1 MVTIIAVQ
9 TNSVIVVYSQ
19 QFYQSFSHNG
29 SSWQTNTARVNME
42 ATSINLLVEDS
53 WFEES
58 DFSEDVECTMLLDGQ
73 TAEEFFFEFEGPG
86 QSKQE
91 SGNTNNSGNHGVI
104 NYNFYNQQWQN
115 SVDLEHAME
124 NNATAYGGT
133 GGGDSAHTNNR
144 WESSQNLLATGMQL
158 ASGILPL
165 LADSTTEEFENSDRI
180 GLSQAGASTLVT
192 QHMVGMKTY
201 RKPKVGPHPTS
212 AADEPT
218 EAGPSVQRYVTIPVG
233 QWVSTNGVY
242 TGWALPLPYCVL
254 QQGTPVGALARRHYL
269 LNCGWKVQVQVNS
282 TRFHG
287 GALGVFMV
295 PQFVNSSQADLT
307 QQAFSQATTPNF
319 NLQSMFVYPHQILN
333 PRTNSSVEIE
343 VPYAN
348 KFPSC
353 NPVEMAPWTLVI
365 MVLEPLTYSTG
376 ATTSLEVVASL
387 CPVDAI
393 FHGIRQPNADFQGL
407 PKNQNASASY
417 GFATTQAHYAEPV
430 YGAMTRSSPAFLPCE
445 ITDLLQIA
453 RIPTLTNQRVV
464 TFQQQVPTA
473 ALMSMNVSLS
483 ATDLVNTALETV
495 SRGFG
500 QYRGSICVTMMFVG
514 NQMQN
519 VRFVGAYTPPGAD
532 PPTTVQEAMN
542 GIYTIYDTGLNSTA
556 TFVIPFISVSD
567 YRVCNTVAEYDVSV
581 GGYFTIWQLTNLAV
595 PPGSPTTAA
604 LLVFAAA
611 GEDFEFRCPTVPY
624 LTLQGEDAQVTPA
637 ESGETPPLTAENTNE
652 NVVPIPYVER
662 RLSPSALRFW
672 FDRFFPCA
680 FLTVPSRANTDAYLL
695 TWDNL
700 THDVPEIRWFMHAT
714 YFRFELEL
722 AFQPL
727 DFVGG
732 ETEINMVYYPPGTLR
747 ATGNINWNSV
757 TRPAVM
763 YRSGACPNMRWNTRR
778 TPVYYFRVP
787 FDSPATTLSQT
798 WTGWPNWAHTTG
810 TFGQQQA
817 NSFGAIQFSNGTDA
831 SFTLRMSFRMV
842 DLQCWCPRPGL
853 RVNPPQNSRGATNF
867 SLLQLAG
874 DVEENPGPFF
884 MKCLRRME
892 PDLDEMFK
900 KFEGLQ
906 ASFKKVTDFATW
918 IDVFN
923 NADKK
928 KWFKKFLKFLS
939 YGVILSRA
947 RHDPLLAAAT
957 AFLLS
962 GDWLTKLCCK
972 IVKWLKQHMKTAPPP
987 LPACGEDGDD
997 KPAEDEPDS
1006 VNIVKKATRNVT
1018 DWLKQ
1023 GARPKGLSV
1032 NSGDIK
1038 LKDEADGDVPM
1049 IDLSDLGPK
1058 VDYPSCKNPFG
1069 PSLADGMTEEERN
1082 MQYIEKIRAEYQRK
1096 KSQTADAFEKTPGN
1110 PFEEDE
1116 PEKFFEKFKR
1126 VFKFQGPIGEMNQI
1140 LVLCR
1145 NAQWLGQQVQK
1156 ILDWLG
1162 IWKKQEE
1169 DASEEKF
1176 KEEMQN
1182 YPAMMHTYEQ
1192 YKNSP
1197 RHSNWEVCKN
1207 WFDKMRKLCML
1218 HDPKLVTL
1226 FPNMAQ
1232 IPHENSRQEPLLV
1245 VLRGP
1250 PGQGK
1255 SVAAAML
1262 AQMCAY
1268 TLSGKPDY
1276 YSYNSSTNY
1285 FDGYQQQ
1292 PVVLIDD
1299 LGQDPS
1305 GTDFSVFCQMISTT
1319 PFLPNMASL
1328 QDKGIKFKSD
1338 IIIATTNLA
1347 DFRPNTIADP
1357 GALARRINFDYTVEA
1372 GAAYRTSKGTLDLAK
1387 ALTPTTCSS
1396 PLQMCK
1402 CDIHMFSSAC
1412 VKFRDRD
1419 ARCDCSL
1426 VDVYDRVMA
1435 AHKTRNDLAC
1445 KLQEIFKFEGPRP
1458 KDHDPRVY
1466 VETYPIPTPRKKEVE
1481 KWCDLA
1487 IATDP
1492 RDDEVL
1498 SFLRKNC
1505 DHVIFGAYL
1514 RRFYGAG
1521 PDPLAPPRKGPTLQ
1535 QAMDAIGIIT
1545 QVLALLLMVFSLG
1558 VVVWQLFSYQGAY
1571 GGNSAG
1577 KRDKKPNGLKVV
1589 DIASFQGPMNFD
1601 LEKSLLAKNMVS
1613 IAYRRRDGTDAVT
1626 GGVAIKGRIVVM
1638 NNHLWQEA
1646 THLQLDGEWMLK
1658 ESIPA
1663 VRPAV
1668 NGEPSELVFMNWAK
1682 TPGRQ
1687 FRDISGYF
1695 PRGKE
1700 GHFKLSPAAKITG
1713 IVSHQN
1719 PSFMFMAESLG
1730 TADKARTWEAVVPM
1744 VLKYRAQTA
1753 PGFCG
1758 ALMVVDNGI
1767 WKKAFGIHCAGAHG
1781 VGMAAII
1788 SQEMLEAVFTLGE
1801 FQGKIHTVK
1810 EHPYI
1815 YTPHKTQ
1822 LYPTVA
1828 CDDDTTVE
1836 PAALSINDKRLA
1848 EPTKFKQTILAKH
1861 VGDRTDGPLA
1871 MLRGAR
1877 FYARL
1882 IRAKCGPVNERLSL
1896 HEAVYGTDNLDPMD
1910 QTRSPGWPY
1919 IGSKR
1924 RPELLWQTDN
1934 GLEMDP
1940 VLRAELMS
1948 MQEGNFSHHKFVT
1961 FLKDELRDKDKVRQ
1975 GKTRV
1980 IDIASYG
1987 HAIMGRILFGRL
1999 AAAMHANNGVDIGS
2013 AVGTNPD
2020 IDWTR
2025 YAAEFRFK
2033 NFVDVDYS
2041 GFDATHSSFSFYCL
2055 KVFLQELGFDEVA
2068 LKYVDSLCNSTHIW
2082 DDEEFQ
2088 IQGGLPSG
2096 CSCTSIFNTIINNIV
2111 VRSLVPEVY
2120 DGAFQMLAYGDDLV
2134 LCAEETFPV
2143 DKYKEVLEEVTNYKI
2158 TPASKSGT
2166 FEWTDLSGVVFLKR
2180 YFYRDGLIV
2189 RPVMTYKNL
2198 HNILSYAR
2206 AGTVQ
2211 EKLNSVARLAQHR
2224 GEQDYK
2230 KLMQPF
2236 EDCGYVVPSFDDLE
2250 LEFFSLFFG

>member
-1 MVTIIAVQ
+1 
-9 TNSVIVVYSQ
+9 
-19 QFYQSFSHNG
+19 
-29 SSWQTNTARVNME
+29 ME
-42 ATSINLLVEDS
+42 ATSVNLLVEDS

-58 DFSEDVECTMLLDGQ
+58 DFTQDVECTMLLDGQ
-73 TAEEFFFEFEGPG
+73 TTEEFFFEFEGPG

-133 GGGDSAHTNNR
+133 GGGDSSHTNNR
-144 WESSQNLLATGMQL
+144 WESSQNLLASGLQL

-165 LADSTTEEFENSDRI
+165 LADGLTEDFENSDRV
-180 GLSQAGASTLVT
+180 GKVQAGATTLVT
-192 QHMVGMKTY
+192 QHTVGCQTY
-201 RKPKVGPHPTS
+201 TGQIKPCQPTC
-212 AADEPT
+212 AADHPT
-218 EAGPSVQRYVTIPVG
+218 EAGPSVDRFVTWKAWEWNTDAEYDG
-233 QWVSTNGVY
+233 CY
-242 TGWALPLPYCVL
+242 MPLPFDML
-254 QQGTPVGALARRHYL
+254 TKNTPAAALARRHYL
-269 LNCGWKVQVQVNS
+269 MNCGWHVQVQVNA

-287 GALGVFMV
+287 GALGVFLV
-295 PQFVNSSQADLT
+295 PQFVADAQTDLNGT
-307 QQAFSQATTPNF
+307 EIDNGQYTKFNPQQ
-319 NLQSMFVYPHQILN
+319 MFLYPHQILN
-333 PRTNSSVEIE
+333 PRTNSSVEIK
-343 VPYAN
+343 VPYAHCT
-348 KFPSC
+348 PGCDPTQS
-353 NPVEMAPWTLVI
+353 APWTIVILV
-365 MVLEPLTYSTG
+365 LSRLSYATG
-376 ATTSLEVVASL
+376 ATTSL
-387 CPVDAI
+387 PVYVSVRPLHTEY
-393 FHGIRQPNADFQGL
+393 HGIRQDNGLFQGL
-407 PKNQNASASY
+407 PKNKPDATAYAFAS
-417 GFATTQAHYAEPV
+417 TQPHYSQPD
-430 YGAMTRSSPAFLPCE
+430 YGAMTRSSPKYLPAQ
-445 ITDLLQIA
+445 ITDLLQVSM
-453 RIPTLTNQRVV
+453 IPTLVQQRAV
-464 TFQQQVPTA
+464 TFQQNIPNT
-473 ALMSMNVSLS
+473 ALMTMNVSLA
-483 ATDLVNTALETV
+483 ATDLLNTALESV
-495 SRGFG
+495 SRGFA
-500 QYRGSICVTMMFVG
+500 QYRGSIAIRMVYVG

-519 VRFVGAYTPPGAD
+519 VRFIAAYTPPGSD
-532 PPTTVQEAMN
+532 PPATAAQAMD
-542 GIYTIYDTGLNSTA
+542 GIYTMYDTGLNSA
-556 TFVIPFISVSD
+556 HDFVIPYISTTD
-567 YRVCNTVAEYDVSV
+567 YRLCNGVDNANPSS
-581 GGYFTIWQLTNLAV
+581 GGFFTIWQLTNLAV
-595 PPGSPTTAA
+595 PPGSPTTAE
-604 LLVFAAA
+604 LLVFAASGA
-611 GEDFEFRCPTVPY
+611 DFEWRCPTTPY
-624 LTLQGEDAQVTPA
+624 LQYQGEDTQVAPA
-637 ESGETPPLTAENTNE
+637 ETGNTPVLTAENSNMQ
-652 NVVPIPYVER
+652 VVDIPYTQK
-662 RLSPSALRFW
+662 RLSHSAVRFW
-672 FDRFFPCA
+672 FDRFFLA
-680 FLTVPSRANTDAYLL
+680 DQVNVPSKGSPPTRVDLSWENITSKI
-695 TWDNL
+695 
-700 THDVPEIRWFMHAT
+700 PEVRWFTHAT
-714 YFRFELEL
+714 YIRFELEIAIR
-722 AFQPL
+722 AFNQ
-727 DFVGG
+727 DDV
-732 ETEINMVYYPPGTLR
+732 EYEMVFFPPGTNVPSSTVEWQTTLQKSM
-747 ATGNINWNSV
+747 TLVG
-757 TRPAVM
+757 P
-763 YRSGACPNMRWNTRR
+763 CPRWNWKTRN
-778 TPVYYFRVP
+778 TPVFTTRIP
-787 FDSPATTLSQT
+787 FCPVSTVFTQT
-798 WTGWPNWAHTTG
+798 YTGWPNWTHTNE
-810 TFGQQQA
+810 TFGQTPQLNTMGALYLFQGA
-817 NSFGAIQFSNGTDA
+817 GNSSGSVNTYISYRFVDIQ
-831 SFTLRMSFRMV
+831 L
-842 DLQCWCPRPGL
+842 WCPRPGAY
-853 RVNPPQNSRGATNF
+853 VNPPTSSRRSDFNFSVLPCNVNSPGMTNF
-867 SLLQLAG
+867 DLLRLAG
-874 DVEENPGPFF
+874 DVELNPGPFF
-884 MKCLRRME
+884 MKCLRKME

-928 KWFKKFLKFLS
+928 KWFKRFLKFLS

-947 RHDPLLAAAT
+947 KHDPLLAAAT

-987 LPACGEDGDD
+987 LPSCGEDGDE
-997 KPAEDEPDS
+997 KPAEDEPDNVS
-1006 VNIVKKATRNVT
+1006 VIKKAAQNVS
-1018 DWLKQ
+1018 DWMKQ

-1038 LKDEADGDVPM
+1038 IKKPEDDVPL
-1049 IDLSDLGPK
+1049 IDLSNLGPK
-1058 VDYPSCKNPFG
+1058 LDYPAGKNPFG
-1069 PSLADGMTEEERN
+1069 GTPAEGLTDEERN
-1082 MQYIEKIRAEYQRK
+1082 LQYIEKIRADYQK
-1096 KSQTADAFEKTPGN
+1096 MKSQTAGAFEEKIPGN
-1110 PFEEDE
+1110 PFDEEE
-1116 PEKFFEKFKR
+1116 PEKFFDKFKR

-1145 NAQWLGQQVQK
+1145 NAHWLGQQVQK
-1156 ILDWLG
+1156 VMDWLG

-1197 RHSNWEVCKN
+1197 RHANWEVCKN

-1357 GALARRINFDYTVEA
+1357 GALARRINFDYNVEA
-1372 GAAYRTSKGTLDLAK
+1372 GAAYKTAKGTLDLAK

-1466 VETYPIPTPRKKEVE
+1466 VGTYPVPTPRKKEVE

-1521 PDPLAPPRKGPTLQ
+1521 PDPLAPPRKRVTLQ

-1571 GGNSAG
+1571 SGNSAG
-1577 KRDKKPNGLKVV
+1577 KREKKPNGLKVV

-1613 IAYRRRDGTDAVT
+1613 IAYRRRDGSDAVT

-1663 VRPAV
+1663 VRPTV

-1781 VGMAAII
+1781 IGMAAII

-1836 PAALSINDKRLA
+1836 PAALSMNDKRLA
-1848 EPTKFKQTILAKH
+1848 EPSKFKQTILAKH

-1882 IRAKCGPVNERLSL
+1882 VRARCGPVHERLSL
-1896 HEAVYGTDNLDPMD
+1896 HEAVFGTDNLDPMD

-1924 RPELLWQTDN
+1924 RPELLWQTDD
-1934 GLEMDP
+1934 GLKMDP
-1940 VLRAELMS
+1940 VLHAELIS

-1961 FLKDELRDKDKVRQ
+1961 FLKDELRDKGKVKQ

-1987 HAIMGRILFGRL
+1987 HAIMGRVLFGRL

-2041 GFDATHSSFSFYCL
+2041 GFDATHSSFSFHCL
-2055 KVFLQELGFDEVA
+2055 KVFLQELGFDDVA

-2143 DKYKEVLEEVTNYKI
+2143 EEYKKVLEEVTNYKI

-2180 YFYRDGLIV
+2180 YFYKDGLIV

-2224 GEQDYK
+2224 GAEDYK

-2236 EDCGYVVPSFDDLE
+2236 EDCGYVVPSFGDLE